1 MSNTNYDVELNITY
15 DDAHKH
21 YIPTYHVAVPYY
33 KRQSGPMSVGPDP
46 YWVRCDYDVF
56 VSFDEGKESEIP
68 TIWYKY
74 TSNPND
80 VPVVPFWN
88 DSLSPSS
95 EPIAKT
101 LIEETGVFSKV
112 YLRNPNRNL
121 VSFTNTNCFIEAQ
134 YIVKADFEIQWNLT
148 GFAANQNAS
157 FRCSTV
163 QKNTYKQYEWTS
175 ATVYYKKVEDSTYTS
190 VSGVISGSWSDYTIS
205 TNISFQDGY
214 TYDVYITAVADD
226 NSTATTPVAQFTT
239 TDADAIATCISPS
252 GAFTSGDVTFVWSHR
267 TEYGTPQ
274 YAYDL
279 QYSNNNGASWTT
291 LGSHVIT
298 STTTATATLTDAGVY
313 IWRVRTYNSNDVVG
327 EWAEA
332 TFVNQVPA
340 NPPTNIQVTTKG
352 RPTVSWASVSQSAYQ
367 VQFLL
372 GDSITYDSGAVYTSE
387 TSHFVNQ
394 YFDDARSY
402 GVRVRIY
409 NALGEISEWVETGY
423 QQPFVTDVDFT
434 IEANENGGAI
444 ITITPSDDFV
454 KYFILRNNV
463 LIAELD
469 GESYIDNYAV
479 GLTNYSVVGVTSE
492 DQSDI
497 QTKGFRVFY
506 PHATI
511 IAQNGQ
517 QFLVNKRVNAA
528 YEIQTNNQAD
538 INKANFIGDNFP
550 THYPSNMRLKSFTIA
565 MFDDQDIVEG
575 LLGTLVF
582 YADNFGNG
590 GWCMVTAYDKTDNF
604 VRNGQGVYANEVS
617 LTLEVT
623 NYDDSIEYPI

>member
-1 MSNTNYDVELNITY
+1 MSKTNYDVEVNIVY
-15 DDAHKH
+15 DNAYRH
-21 YIPTYHVAVPYY
+21 YIPTYTVYAPHFF
-33 KRQSGPMSVGPDP
+33 
-46 YWVRCDYDVF
+46 VF
-56 VSFDEGKESEIP
+56 QVTNYHWSYHFYVSFDDGSETEMGYSYRTGSSSAPTNAWAINAEPNYSDGSTNKPGNKLIP
-68 TIWYKY
+68 
-74 TSNPND
+74 D
-80 VPVVPFWN
+80 
-88 DSLSPSS
+88 
-95 EPIAKT
+95 
-101 LIEETGVFSKV
+101 TGVFSKA
-112 YLRNPNRNL
+112 YFRNPHRDKTVFN
-121 VSFTNTNCFIEAQ
+121 VSNCAVRVMYQ
-134 YIVKADFEIQWNLT
+134 SKASFEVQWNST
-148 GFAANQNAS
+148 GFAANSNAS

-163 QKNTYKQYEWTS
+163 QKNTSGQYEWTS
-175 ATVYYKKVEDSTYTS
+175 ATVYYKKAGDSSYTS
-190 VSGVISGSWSDYTIS
+190 AVGTVSGSWSDVTID
-205 TNISFQDGY
+205 TNITLLDGY

-226 NSTATTPVAQFTT
+226 GSTATTTVAQFTT

-252 GAFTSGDVTFVWSHR
+252 GAFTAGDVTFVWSHR

-279 QYSNNNGASWTT
+279 QYSNNNGSSWTT
-291 LGSHVIT
+291 VGSHVIT
-298 STTTATATLTDAGVY
+298 QNTTATATLTDAGVY
-313 IWRVRTYNSNDVVG
+313 LWRVRTYNSNDVVG

-340 NPPTNIQVTTKG
+340 NPPTNLQVTTKG

-372 GDSITYDSGAVYTSE
+372 GDSVAYDSGAVYTSE

-394 YFDDARSY
+394 YFDDTRSY
-402 GVRVRIY
+402 TVRLRVY

-423 QQPFVTDVDFT
+423 QQPFVTDVDFAV
-434 IEANENGGAI
+434 EANEDGGAT
-444 ITITPSDDFV
+444 ITITPSVDFV
-454 KYFILRNNV
+454 KYFVLRDNIP
-463 LIAELD
+463 IAEMD
-469 GESYIDNYAV
+469 GDTYIDNYAV
-479 GLTNYSVVGVTSE
+479 GLTNYSVVGVTSG

-497 QTKGFRVFY
+497 QTKGFRVVY

-517 QFLVNKRVNAA
+517 QFLINKRVDEA
-528 YEIQTNNQAD
+528 YEIQTTNEAD

-550 THYPSNMRLKSFTIA
+550 THYPSNMRLKSFTIM
-565 MFDDQDIVEG
+565 MFDDQNLVES

-582 YADNFGNG
+582 YADNFENG

-604 VRNGQGVYANEVS
+604 IKNSRGVYANEVS

>member
-1 MSNTNYDVELNITY
+1 MSSKNYDVELNITY
-15 DDAHKH
+15 DENYRH
-21 YIPTYHVAVPYY
+21 YIPSYTTAAPNYASPNEYY
-33 KRQSGPMSVGPDP
+33 YSFN
-46 YWVRCDYDVF
+46 YAI
-56 VSFDEGKESEIP
+56 SFDEGNETEMGYAFPTGSASPMWAINAPVAQYYLPGQWSNGNKLIP
-68 TIWYKY
+68 
-74 TSNPND
+74 D
-80 VPVVPFWN
+80 
-88 DSLSPSS
+88 
-95 EPIAKT
+95 
-101 LIEETGVFSKV
+101 TGVFSKI
-112 YLRNPNRNL
+112 YFRNL
-121 VSFTNTNCFIEAQ
+121 RRDLVTLNSSNCFVRVIYQ
-134 YIVKADFEIQWNLT
+134 TKAAFEIQWNST

-157 FRCSTV
+157 FKCSTV

-175 ATVYYKKVEDSTYTS
+175 ATVYYKKTEDSTYQSAIGT
-190 VSGVISGSWSDYTIS
+190 ISGSWSDYTIS
-205 TNISFQDGY
+205 TNISLQDGY
-214 TYDVYITAVADD
+214 TYDVYITATADD

-279 QYSNNNGASWTT
+279 QYSNDNGSSWTT
-291 LGSHVIT
+291 VGSHVIT
-298 STTTATATLTDAGVY
+298 PNTTASATLTDAGVY
-313 IWRVRTYNSNDVVG
+313 LWRVRTYNSNDVVG

-340 NPPTNIQVTTKG
+340 NPPSNIQVTTKG
-352 RPTVSWASVSQSAYQ
+352 RPTVSWTSVSQSAYQ

-372 GDSITYDSGAVYTSE
+372 GDSVAYDSGAVYTSE
-387 TSHFVNQ
+387 ASHFVNK
-394 YFDDARSY
+394 YFDDTRSY
-402 GVRVRIY
+402 VVRVRIY

-423 QQPFVTDVDFT
+423 QQPIVTDVEFSV
-434 IEANENGGAI
+434 ESNGNGAT
-444 ITITPSDDFV
+444 ITIVPKNDFV

-463 LIAELD
+463 LIAQVD
-469 GESYIDNYAV
+469 GELYTDNYAV
-479 GLTNYSVVGVTSE
+479 GLTNYSVVGVTSG

-497 QTKGFRVFY
+497 KTQGIRVNY
-506 PHATI
+506 SHATL

-517 QFLVNKRVNAA
+517 QFLVNKRVDAA
-528 YEIQTNNQAD
+528 YEIQTSNQAD

-565 MFDDQDIVEG
+565 MFDDQDLVEG